1 MSQEPESSGDQEL
14 EIGAGD
20 KKFKLRGSDLLTSVI
35 GMIVCSGLVLLG
47 YVIYEHKTDARGR
60 DGEIVMVIKEMTGVA
75 KEGVVAQ
82 REMNCLIALPQ
93 DLREKQSEFCKR
105 MAK

>member
-1 MSQEPESSGDQEL
+1 MSEEIGSGQQEL

-47 YVIYEHKTDARGR
+47 YVLYEHKGDAKSR
-60 DGEIVMVIKEMTGVA
+60 DGEIITVIKEMTGVA
-75 KEGVVAQ
+75 KEGVIAQ

-93 DLREKQSEFCKR
+93 DMREKQTDFCKR
-105 MAK
+105 MSR

>member
-1 MSQEPESSGDQEL
+1 MIMAENGTQEL

-20 KKFKLRGSDLLTSVI
+20 KKLKLRGSDLLTSVI

-47 YVIYEHKTDARGR
+47 YVLYEHKTDAKGR
-60 DGEIVMVIKEMTGVA
+60 DGEMITVVKEMTSIA
-75 KEGVVAQ
+75 REGVQAQ

-93 DLREKQSEFCKR
+93 EFREKQTEFCKR
-105 MAK
+105 MSR

>member
-1 MSQEPESSGDQEL
+1 MSENGTQEL
-14 EIGAGD
+14 EVAAGD

-47 YVIYEHKTDARGR
+47 YVLYEHKGDAKSR
-60 DGEIVMVIKEMTGVA
+60 DGEMVTVVKEMTSVA
-75 KEGVVAQ
+75 REGVQAQ

-105 MAK
+105 MSK

>member
-1 MSQEPESSGDQEL
+1 MSEETSQQEL

-47 YVIYEHKTDARGR
+47 YVLYEHKTDAKATS
-60 DGEIVMVIKEMTGVA
+60 GEFVLTIKEMTNIS
-75 KEGVVAQ
+75 KEGIKVQ
-82 REMNCLIALPQ
+82 RELNCLIALPQ
-93 DLREKQSEFCKR
+93 ELREKNVEFCKR
-105 MAK
+105 MAQ

>member
-1 MSQEPESSGDQEL
+1 MAENGTQEL

-47 YVIYEHKTDARGR
+47 YVLYEHKTDAKGR
-60 DGEIVMVIKEMTGVA
+60 DGEIVMVIREMSSVA
-75 KEGVVAQ
+75 KEGVTAQ
-82 REMNCLIALPQ
+82 REMNCLISLSQ
-93 DLREKQSEFCKR
+93 ELREKNTEFCKR
-105 MAK
+105 MAR

>member
-1 MSQEPESSGDQEL
+1 MSEETGGAQQEI

-47 YVIYEHKTDARGR
+47 YVLYEHKTDAKGR
-60 DGEIVMVIKEMTGVA
+60 DGEIVTVIKEMTGVA

-82 REMNCLIALPQ
+82 REMNCLISLSQ
-93 DLREKQSEFCKR
+93 ELREKNTEFCKR
-105 MAK
+105 MAR

>member
-1 MSQEPESSGDQEL
+1 MIMAENGTQEL

-47 YVIYEHKTDARGR
+47 YVLLESNNERK
-60 DGEIVMVIKEMTGVA
+60 
-75 KEGVVAQ
+75 
-82 REMNCLIALPQ
+82 
-93 DLREKQSEFCKR
+93 
-105 MAK
+105 

>member
-1 MSQEPESSGDQEL
+1 MAENGTQEL

-47 YVIYEHKTDARGR
+47 YVLYEHKTDAKGR
-60 DGEIVMVIKEMTGVA
+60 DGEIVTVIKEMTGVA
-75 KEGVVAQ
+75 KEGVTAQ
-82 REMNCLIALPQ
+82 REMNCLISLSQ
-93 DLREKQSEFCKR
+93 ELREKNTEFCKR
-105 MAK
+105 MSR